1 MIYYGPQLDIGVKT
15 FANQNLLKSSLLNFE
30 CLDRLP
36 NLFGDSS
43 EKLWSFELMMGF
55 IFQQRASQYIIN
67 INRTPVSKVMVIWI
81 CVGIPY
87 QLSSAMIY
95 YGAQLDIWVK
105 TFARQNLPESSLLN
119 FECLN
124 KFPALCGDPE
134 ESLLPF
140 VLAMGFIFQQRPS
153 QYIININHTPV
164 SKVMVVWILRGHSIW
179 TFECHDILW
188 ASIGNLSQN
197 FCPSIFVWVFL
208 VKFWVPR

>member
-1 MIYYGPQLDIGVKT
+1 MIYYGPQLEIWVKT
-15 FANQNLLKSSLLNFE
+15 FARRYSSESSLLNFE

-43 EKLWSFELMMGF
+43 DKLWSSELMMGF

-67 INRTPVSKVMVIWI
+67 INRTPVSIVMVIWI
-81 CVGIPY
+81 IVGIPY

-164 SKVMVVWILRGHSIW
+164 SKAMVVWILRGHSIS
-179 TFECHDILW
+179 TFERHDILW
-188 ASIGNLSQN
+188 DWIGHPSQN
-197 FCPSIFVWVFL
+197 FCSSEFSQVFL
-208 VKFWVPR
+208 VSF